1 MEGRDKLDH
10 EERESEREGREEEGR
25 KEREIMYR
33 RRGTRLAE
41 RVDRDKKKGE
51 GKEEK
56 ERERTSEKNRYQ
68 RISLFAPATILVNIS
83 KGRSDI

>member
-10 EERESEREGREEEGR
+10 GEREGGREEEGR

-33 RRGTRLAE
+33 RRGTRLAG
-41 RVDRDKKKGE
+41 RVDRDKKEE